1 MARKDTPKEIFLASE
16 LARFRLFAELEPR
29 NLDYLLHDH
38 RILHLPLAHQPI
50 LEGDWNE
57 GLFLIRSGVVKVRH
71 ITLEGEEVVIAL
83 IGPGEIFGELS
94 MLLGHG
100 RRSADVL
107 SLTPLDVV
115 KLRTSAVQSV
125 MESLPSF
132 AMAMA
137 RFEAQQLVSL
147 GRRFGLRGEDAT
159 TRLLAT
165 LLELARCNS
174 HEQDPTGLIPPLS
187 QTEIATIAG
196 LARGTA
202 SKLLNQLRSRGVL
215 EATSKGMRILDFE
228 PLRRRGLMDG
238 LESAG

>member
-1 MARKDTPKEIFLASE
+1 MKDAFASAE
-16 LARFRLFAELEPR
+16 LACFRLFAELEPQH
-29 NLDYLLHDH
+29 LDHLLRDH
-38 RILHLPLAHQPI
+38 HILQLPVAHQLI
-50 LEGDWNE
+50 FEGDWSD

-71 ITLEGEEVVIAL
+71 ITLAGEEVVIAL

-107 SLTPLDVV
+107 SLTPIEVV
-115 KLRTSAVQSV
+115 KLRSSAVKKV

-137 RFEAQQLVSL
+137 RFEAHRLVGL

-159 TRLLAT
+159 TRVLAA

-174 HEQDPTGLIPPLS
+174 YERDPTSLIPPLS

-202 SKLLNQLRSRGVL
+202 SKVLNQLRSRGVL
-215 EATSKGMRILDFE
+215 GETPEGLRILDLD
-228 PLRRRGLMDG
+228 PLRRRGLIDDP
-238 LESAG
+238 E